1 MLSGNVVLLSNLDA
15 LIPFPCQI
23 ALARST
29 STKLNIKGESGPP
42 VFIMIFQSLAIKYDI
57 NSGFFLH
64 VLCQVEIFCHGKG
77 LDFVKCFLFI
87 Y

>member
-1 MLSGNVVLLSNLDA
+1 MLSGNAILLSNLGV

-29 STKLNIKGESGPP
+29 STKLNSKGESGPP
-42 VFIMIFQSLAIKYDI
+42 VFIMIFKESIQSFAIKYGI

-64 VLCQVEIFCHGKG
+64 ILCQVPF
-77 LDFVKCFLFI
+77 
-87 Y
+87 